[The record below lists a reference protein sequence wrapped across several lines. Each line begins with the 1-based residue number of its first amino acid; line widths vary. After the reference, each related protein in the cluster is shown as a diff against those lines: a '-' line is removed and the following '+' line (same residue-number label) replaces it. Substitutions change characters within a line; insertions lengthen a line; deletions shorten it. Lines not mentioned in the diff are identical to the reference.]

1 MASIYESD
9 IKSRFPLD
17 TVEMSTDGDVHL
29 CTVTVTSGG
38 AAVTVGVSGTADGAA
53 HNARLH
59 LGVPDDILCCLTTT
73 ERDALSAPLTG
84 LQVFNTTTGAAE
96 TYTGSGWV

>member
-9 IKSRFPLD
+9 IESRFPLN

-38 AAVTVGVSGTADGAA
+38 AAVTVGLSGTAGGAA
-53 HNARLH
+53 HNARLQ
-59 LGVPDDILCCLTTT
+59 LGVADDILCCLTTT
-73 ERDALSAPLTG
+73 ERDALSAQTG
-84 LQVFNTTTGAAE
+84 LQVFNTTTGATE